1 MLGVLK
7 NRTYRHLFGAQMIAL
22 LGTGLATVALGLLA
36 YDIAGDQASI
46 VLGLALTIK
55 MISYVTLAPIA
66 AALAERLPRRA
77 WLVGLDL
84 IRAGVA
90 FCLPFVTEIWQIY
103 VLVFLLQSA
112 SAGFTPAFQAT
123 IPDILTEEEDYTNA
137 LSLSRL
143 AYDLESLITPML
155 AAALL
160 TMVTFN
166 TLFFGT
172 FLGFFASALLV
183 VSVILPNPKPTKP
196 RGFWDRTTRGLKLFL
211 AVPTLRG
218 LMALNLLVAST
229 SAMVFV
235 NSVVIVRGILDL
247 GERGL
252 PLVLAAFGTGSML
265 TALLLPRI
273 LKHLPD
279 RPVMLCGAAVS
290 ALSLLSLTIF
300 SQLGLLSLGT
310 LMLSWFGIG
319 LGYSGVLTPTG
330 RLLRSAAA
338 PEDRPALFAAQ
349 FTLSHACWLVTYPL
363 SGWLLASHGLDAAG
377 IGLFVLGCVGFGA
390 ALYLWRAKAPDG
402 PVNQT

>member
-1 MLGVLK
+1 
-7 NRTYRHLFGAQMIAL
+7 
-22 LGTGLATVALGLLA
+22 
-36 YDIAGDQASI
+36 
-46 VLGLALTIK
+46 
-55 MISYVTLAPIA
+55 
-66 AALAERLPRRA
+66 
-77 WLVGLDL
+77 
-84 IRAGVA
+84 
-90 FCLPFVTEIWQIY
+90 
-103 VLVFLLQSA
+103 
-112 SAGFTPAFQAT
+112 
-123 IPDILTEEEDYTNA
+123 
-137 LSLSRL
+137 
-143 AYDLESLITPML
+143 
-155 AAALL
+155 
-160 TMVTFN
+160 
-166 TLFFGT
+166 
-172 FLGFFASALLV
+172 
-183 VSVILPNPKPTKP
+183 
-196 RGFWDRTTRGLKLFL
+196 
-211 AVPTLRG
+211 
-218 LMALNLLVAST
+218 
-229 SAMVFV
+229 
-235 NSVVIVRGILDL
+235 
-247 GERGL
+247 
-252 PLVLAAFGTGSML
+252 ML